1 MAAWDTVS
9 KGICIRS
16 TVKMANKRFSSV
28 RHWLT
33 HLGEGYNDLFSPH
46 YLLFLT
52 FAGNLVRRNCE
63 KTILEVK
70 LTIALHSRRSKS
82 CNDGS
87 EICWTFKVLFFS
99 FNLLVFCCFLLFC
112 HCCGC
117 SISLVALP
125 TKHLLPPDFVRK
137 NDVLVEGNAR
147 RKRRPQI
154 PTKGQL

>member
-1 MAAWDTVS
+1 MSEEKHGTTRAIKWERFFFFCLNSPSGDFSAYSKYKSMRKIGQHSKPDNTKHMAAWDTVS

-70 LTIALHSRRSKS
+70 LTIALLFPP
-82 CNDGS
+82 
-87 EICWTFKVLFFS
+87 IKVVRWRQR
-99 FNLLVFCCFLLFC
+99 NLL
-112 HCCGC
+112 
-117 SISLVALP
+117 
-125 TKHLLPPDFVRK
+125 
-137 NDVLVEGNAR
+137 DV
-147 RKRRPQI
+147 
-154 PTKGQL
+154 